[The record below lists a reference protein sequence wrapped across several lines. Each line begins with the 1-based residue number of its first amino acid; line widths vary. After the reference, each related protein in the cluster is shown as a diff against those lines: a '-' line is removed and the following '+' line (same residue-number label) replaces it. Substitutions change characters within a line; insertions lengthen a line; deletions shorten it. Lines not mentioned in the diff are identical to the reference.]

1 MRDFKYVQID
11 NQVCQWLQEA
21 RAIVLRE
28 LNSRLTVETK
38 SGRKDLVTNVDKQ
51 VEQFLTN
58 KIKTKYPESHIL
70 GEEGFGDKVDKT
82 TEGIIWIVDPIDGTM
97 NFVKQRNNFAIMIGV
112 YRDQEPILGYILN
125 VVTGELLHGGPLT
138 GVQLNQ
144 TEITEIE
151 DQGLMDGLIGL
162 SGPLL
167 VHNEYNMQEIGSSAL
182 GMRIYGSAGLE
193 IMAVIKGE
201 LVGYISYLRPWD
213 FGAGKILA
221 ECCGLSFTM
230 VDGQPLNM
238 LSSGVVLIATKR
250 AHSDILTIVSQ

>member
-1 MRDFKYVQID
+1 MENFKYVQID
-11 NQVCQWLQEA
+11 NQVCEWLAEA
-21 RAIVLRE
+21 RSIVLAE

-51 VEQFLTN
+51 VEQFLTG
-58 KIKTKYPESHIL
+58 KIKTAYPQSHIL
-70 GEEGFGDKVDKT
+70 GEEGFGDQIDENT
-82 TEGIIWIVDPIDGTM
+82 QGIIWIVDPIDGTM

-112 YRDQEPILGYILN
+112 YKDREPILGYILN

-138 GVQLNQ
+138 GIQLNQ
-144 TEITEIE
+144 NKIEKIE
-151 DQGLMDGLIGL
+151 DQGLADGLIGL

-167 VHNEYNMQEIGSSAL
+167 VHNEYNMQTIGDSAL

-193 IMAVIKGE
+193 IMSVIKGE
-201 LVGYISYLRPWD
+201 LIGYISYLHPWD

-230 VDGQPLNM
+230 VDGKPLNM